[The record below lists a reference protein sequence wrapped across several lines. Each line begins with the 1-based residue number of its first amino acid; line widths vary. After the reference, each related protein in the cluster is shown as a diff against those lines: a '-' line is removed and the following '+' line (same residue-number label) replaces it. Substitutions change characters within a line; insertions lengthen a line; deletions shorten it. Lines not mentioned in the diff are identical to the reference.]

1 MRTRSPR
8 TPLVAAL
15 AALALAAC
23 SPSGASSDGATPPP
37 PAPSA
42 SASTQP
48 SERDGVAT
56 VAVDFGTAT
65 DHGFTVPKRGFVVA
79 PTEASTP
86 SPVVVLSHLRAPNCS
101 DQSFHFP
108 CPRGTTALRYDEG
121 MRYLGE
127 RLAEQGYVTVI
138 PDLEPVFVG
147 EDTDDGYSQEALFR
161 AVLGDFLQGLA
172 HDAAAGG
179 DTFGLDLKGKVDV
192 QRVGFLAHSRS
203 ATLVDAARA
212 TVGDERLKAVLTYG
226 GAYDTY
232 EAASMS
238 PAPADVPYLG
248 VAGLADADVALAPQ
262 QWLGHWVVAS
272 RTTPASVVS
281 LPGLGHMMV
290 NRTAAKAGDDRVGC
304 DLVECPDAAEHE
316 RVLAEVA
323 TSWFGAWLR
332 DADTDLPTT
341 AIDALP
347 DEVAGLP
354 ARWVAATPS
363 ATHRLA
369 PKDFTVEGRGAV
381 QECVF
386 PDPMDPS
393 FEGTACPEPED
404 GVVLVPSPVAFATRA
419 TASVDAGPAR
429 MVALHLAPSGTGA
442 DGGTPVTVTLTFAD
456 GSTTALHVPATDEA
470 VRNQATD
477 VDNGTYVLGTVRL
490 PVPEDARGKRVTRVA
505 VSPDSGTPVML
516 RGLDLVGA

>member
-1 MRTRSPR
+1 MRARSPR
-8 TPLVAAL
+8 TPLLVTL

-23 SPSGASSDGATPPP
+23 SPSGAPSEGATPPP

-42 SASTQP
+42 SASAQP

-86 SPVVVLSHLRAPNCS
+86 SPVVALSHLRAPNCS
-101 DQSFHFP
+101 DQSFHVP
-108 CPRGTTALRYDEG
+108 CPKGTTELRYDEG

-127 RLAEQGYVTVI
+127 RLADEGYVAVI
-138 PDLEPVFVG
+138 PDLGPVFVG
-147 EDTDDGYSQEALFR
+147 EDTDDGYSQERLFE
-161 AVLGDFLQGLA
+161 AVLADFLQGLE

-212 TVGDERLKAVLTYG
+212 TVGADRLKAVLTYG

-248 VAGLADADVALAPQ
+248 VGGLADADVGLAPQ
-262 QWLGHWVVAS
+262 QWLGHSVVRS
-272 RTTPASVVS
+272 RTTPASVVG
-281 LPGLGHMMV
+281 LPGLGHMLV

-304 DLVECPDAAEHE
+304 DVVECLDAAEHE
-316 RVLAEVA
+316 RVLTEVA
-323 TSWFGAWLR
+323 MSWFGAWLR
-332 DADTDLPTT
+332 GAETDLPTAAT
-341 AIDALP
+341 DPLP
-347 DEVAGLP
+347 EQVAGLR

-363 ATHRLA
+363 AAQRFS
-369 PKDFTVEGRGAV
+369 PKDLAVEGRGAV

-419 TASVDAGPAR
+419 TASVEAGPAQ
-429 MVALHLAPSGTGA
+429 MIALHLAPAGTGT
-442 DGGTPVTVTLTFAD
+442 DEGTPVTVGLTFPA

-490 PVPEDARGKRVTRVA
+490 SVPEEARGKRIIRVA
-505 VSPDSGTPVML
+505 VSSDSGTPVVL
-516 RGLDLVGA
+516 RGLDLVGE